1 MSMGTDSVENPPV
14 WPLIDEPNVDIEGVD
29 IAIARG
35 WC

>member
-1 MSMGTDSVENPPV
+1 MDTDSVENPSV
-14 WPLIDEPNVDIEGVD
+14 WPLIDESDVDIESVD